1 MRMRLCT
8 WHDRLW
14 MVGLLQVR
22 LEGLWAGLV

>member
-22 LEGLWAGLV
+22 LEGLSGLV